1 MQILFLIL
9 KIIGVLL
16 GVCVLLLAAVVAVPV
31 RYRMKAEFDEEASGF
46 AVFSWLLHII
56 DFRVRYEEK
65 DVIFRLRIFG
75 FPISLTEEE
84 PSDGELTEEEPSDRK
99 SAEEEPSDGKSA
111 EEKPSDG
118 KSAKEESS
126 NGELT
131 EEQPSDGELTE
142 EEPSDGETPEE
153 ELSGGKSPEET
164 DASPPEI
171 TDESVD
177 DRWRERIS
185 DRAKGAGNAKEKFQ
199 NIKNMISDE
208 TNKSAVR
215 KIWRIFRYLVRH
227 ISPRKVSGEL
237 AFGMADPA
245 RTGQVLGVLSMIPFW
260 ARYKINVYPDFQTEH
275 FFVQGKLQ
283 MRGHIRLWHFIL
295 SVIRLFIDKELR
307 LVWRRIRK

>member
-16 GVCVLLLAAVVAVPV
+16 GICVLLLAAVVAVPV
-31 RYRMKAEFDEEASGF
+31 RYRMKAEFDEETSGF
-46 AVFSWLLHII
+46 AVFSWLLHFI

-84 PSDGELTEEEPSDRK
+84 PSDG
-99 SAEEEPSDGKSA
+99 KSA

-118 KSAKEESS
+118 ESAKEESS
-126 NGELT
+126 DGELA
-131 EEQPSDGELTE
+131 EEEPSDGESAKEESSDGEFAKEESSDGELTE
-142 EEPSDGETPEE
+142 EEPSDRETSE

-185 DRAKGAGNAKEKFQ
+185 DRAKSAGNAKEKFQ

-215 KIWRIFRYLVRH
+215 KVWRIFRYLVRH

-295 SVIRLFIDKELR
+295 SAIRLFIDKELR

>member
-16 GVCVLLLAAVVAVPV
+16 GICVLLLAAVVAVPV

-84 PSDGELTEEEPSDRK
+84 PSDGELTEEEPSD
-99 SAEEEPSDGKSA
+99 GKSA

-126 NGELT
+126 DGELT
-131 EEQPSDGELTE
+131 EEEPLDGELAKEESSDGELTE
-142 EEPSDGETPEE
+142 EEPLDRETPE

-164 DASPPEI
+164 DASPTEI

-295 SVIRLFIDKELR
+295 SAIRLFIDKELR

>member
-16 GVCVLLLAAVVAVPV
+16 GICVLLLAAVVAVPV

-84 PSDGELTEEEPSDRK
+84 PSDGELTEEEPSD
-99 SAEEEPSDGKSA
+99 GKSA

-126 NGELT
+126 
-131 EEQPSDGELTE
+131 DGELTE
-142 EEPSDGETPEE
+142 EEPLDRETPE

-164 DASPPEI
+164 DASPTEI

-295 SVIRLFIDKELR
+295 SAIRLFIDKELR

>member
-84 PSDGELTEEEPSDRK
+84 PSDGK
-99 SAEEEPSDGKSA
+99 SAEEELSDG
-111 EEKPSDG
+111 E
-118 KSAKEESS
+118 SAKEES
-126 NGELT
+126 
-131 EEQPSDGELTE
+131 SDGELTE
-142 EEPSDGETPEE
+142 EEPSDGELTEEEPLDRETPE

-164 DASPPEI
+164 DASPTEI
-171 TDESVD
+171 TDESED

-215 KIWRIFRYLVRH
+215 KVWRIFRYLVRH

-295 SVIRLFIDKELR
+295 SAIRLFIDKELR